1 MKHKYPIRGLIGF
14 GVGWEQEEEIGLQLI
29 KEEKTMSRLKHRISI
44 LLCLLFALG
53 SVLLFVEESEAK
65 RVYVKG
71 YYRDHLSHH
80 ES

>member
-1 MKHKYPIRGLIGF
+1 
-14 GVGWEQEEEIGLQLI
+14 
-29 KEEKTMSRLKHRISI
+29 MSRLKHRISI